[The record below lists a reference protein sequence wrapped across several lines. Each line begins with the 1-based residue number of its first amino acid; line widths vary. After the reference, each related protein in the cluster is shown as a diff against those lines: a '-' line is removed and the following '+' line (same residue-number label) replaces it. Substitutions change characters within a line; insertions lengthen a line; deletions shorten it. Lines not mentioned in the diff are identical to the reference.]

1 MRKNRKVLT
10 ISGTEDLCWIANY
23 EIDKIVQK
31 GLQNLQNTTGGL
43 SPDEL
48 EMIHPITPISIQLSQ
63 MNIPIPTNHPTILE
77 DPTTQNVLNQ
87 SLQNQIPTNVLFR

>member
-31 GLQNLQNTTGGL
+31 GLMNLQNTTGGL
-43 SPDEL
+43 TPDEL
-48 EMIHPITPISIQLSQ
+48 
-63 MNIPIPTNHPTILE
+63 
-77 DPTTQNVLNQ
+77 
-87 SLQNQIPTNVLFR
+87 

>member
-1 MRKNRKVLT
+1 
-10 ISGTEDLCWIANY
+10 
-23 EIDKIVQK
+23 
-31 GLQNLQNTTGGL
+31 
-43 SPDEL
+43 
-48 EMIHPITPISIQLSQ
+48 MIHPITPISIQLSQ